1 MPSATIT
8 PLVTGDAAAGE
19 VVTRI
24 RSQLLPIAQR
34 CVGQSTALRQQFAD
48 AKAATQLLAVADRTI
63 TASRSLERLVSASLE
78 PRAEAALATPA
89 AQRRLRH
96 DLRNP
101 IAAVRGFVEIL
112 AEDAE
117 GAGFGYLAPDVQA
130 LLATADETLV
140 VIDGILDAVAVP
152 VVPVPGERGYT
163 PPGRVLVVD
172 DDDSM
177 RALLVQQLRRDGHEV
192 IASAS
197 GEEALQLMRGDEFD
211 AVLVDLNMPGLS
223 GYDVLTRIVAD
234 PELRETGV
242 IIVSSAGQDDRIV
255 RCIEAGAIDYLV
267 KPVKPVL
274 LRARLAATL
283 ARKRLRDTEREH
295 RARLELEKGKS
306 DALLLN
312 ILPRQMVVRLSAG
325 EDVIADAFDNV
336 TVLFTDFVGF
346 TRFAARLSPRQVVE
360 TLNRVFSA
368 FDNLVLRLNV
378 GKIKMIGDAYMAVAG
393 LPTPRVDHAE
403 QIAELALGMQMT
415 LTQIN
420 PELSEPLDMRI
431 GIATGPVVAGVIGT
445 HKFAF
450 DVWGHTV
457 NMAARHESYCE
468 SGKIH
473 VAKETEPLLRERYAL
488 QSRGIL
494 NIRGRGEVETF
505 YLSGRKPR

>member
-8 PLVTGDAAAGE
+8 PLVTSDAAVGE

-24 RSQLLPIAQR
+24 RSQLLPIAQL
-34 CVGQSTALRQQFAD
+34 CVSQSTALRQQFSD

-78 PRAEAALATPA
+78 PRAEVALATPA

-117 GAGFGYLAPDVQA
+117 GAGFGYLGADVQT

-140 VIDGILDAVAVP
+140 VIDRILDAVGVTAAPIVLDRP
-152 VVPVPGERGYT
+152 DT
-163 PPGRVLVVD
+163 QPGRVLVVD

-177 RALLVQQLRRDGHEV
+177 RTLLTQQLRRDGHEV
-192 IASAS
+192 VAAAS
-197 GEEALQLMRGDEFD
+197 GEDALALMRKDEFD
-211 AVLVDLNMPGLS
+211 VALLDLNMPGLG
-223 GYDVLTRIVAD
+223 GYDVLTRVVAD
-234 PELRETGV
+234 PDLRETGV

-267 KPVKPVL
+267 KPIKPVL

-295 RARLELEKGKS
+295 RARLEEEKGKS

-325 EDVIADAFDNV
+325 EDIIADAFDNV

-378 GKIKMIGDAYMAVAG
+378 EKIKMIGDAYMAVAG
-393 LPTPRVDHAE
+393 LPTPSLDHAE
-403 QIAELALGMQMT
+403 QIAELALGMQST
-415 LTQIN
+415 LAQIN
-420 PELSEPLDMRI
+420 PELTEPLQMRI
-431 GIATGPVVAGVIGT
+431 GISSGPVMAGVIGT

-468 SGKIH
+468 PGKIH
-473 VAKETEPLLRERYAL
+473 VALEATPFLRERYEL

-505 YLSGRKPR
+505 YLLGRKPR